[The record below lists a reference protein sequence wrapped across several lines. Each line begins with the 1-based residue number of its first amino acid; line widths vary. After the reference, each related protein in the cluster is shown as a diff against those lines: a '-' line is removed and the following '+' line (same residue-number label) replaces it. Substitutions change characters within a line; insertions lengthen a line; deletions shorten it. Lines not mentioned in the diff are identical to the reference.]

1 MSAPAVAPCSADP
14 ASLRPTGPLLP
25 ILLAPGG
32 PSLLPGDTGL
42 GPTGSSPT
50 ARVASCA
57 PRLPGR
63 ARGHGERAPP
73 PRLAVSSC
81 ALAPR
86 ATLPAPA
93 RPRVTALTARPA
105 LQPPPSSARPPLPT
119 RLPGPVGVARCAAA
133 EVPAGPA
140 AAADGYGNEPLCLA
154 RSARNPSI
162 LFAISPRI
170 SEPGSA
176 GCPRGEREPDKR
188 APRLPPLCQIAGRRA
203 PARPAS
209 APAPPP
215 PSGPRGP
222 LPPAART
229 PRAQPARGR
238 GCNARSVH
246 RNLPRRLVHF
256 FKICFSFLFVCACDL
271 KKKSVPFPPLAK
283 DFLPLC
289 TAHGDEKQMSELD

>member
-1 MSAPAVAPCSADP
+1 VSAPAAAPCSAER
-14 ASLRPTGPLLP
+14 ASLRPAGPPPYPL
-25 ILLAPGG
+25 G
-32 PSLLPGDTGL
+32 PRPTLLLPGETRL
-42 GPTGSSPT
+42 AATGSSPT

-57 PRLPGR
+57 PQLPGR
-63 ARGHGERAPP
+63 ARDPGERAPP
-73 PRLAVSSC
+73 PRPAVSSC

-93 RPRVTALTARPA
+93 RPGVTALTARPA

-119 RLPGPVGVARCAAA
+119 RLPGPVGVAGYAAA

-140 AAADGYGNEPLCLA
+140 AAAADGYGNEPMCLA

-229 PRAQPARGR
+229 PRAQPAGGR

-246 RNLPRRLVHF
+246 RNLPRRLVY
-256 FKICFSFLFVCACDL
+256 FL
-271 KKKSVPFPPLAK
+271 
-283 DFLPLC
+283 DFALVFLLC
-289 TAHGDEKQMSELD
+289 VRVI